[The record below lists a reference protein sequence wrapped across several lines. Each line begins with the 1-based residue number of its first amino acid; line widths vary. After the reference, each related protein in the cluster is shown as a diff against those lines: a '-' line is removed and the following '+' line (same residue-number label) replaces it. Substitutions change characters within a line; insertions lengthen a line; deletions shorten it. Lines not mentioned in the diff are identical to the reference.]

1 MTERSATTD
10 RISVRLAHSLDDMNR
25 VLAVA
30 DEVWGPP
37 AGAMV
42 SPDFLMAL
50 AHTGGYVALAELSA
64 DDSTTAGTSL
74 AHSTIGPSFGIGAS
88 FGFLARHNGDLGLHS
103 HITGV
108 IARYQHLGIGYLI
121 KQHQRSWAID
131 HDLGVI
137 TWTFDPLVRRNGWF
151 NLHRLGATAEEYHV
165 NFYGPL
171 GDAING
177 TDETDR
183 LMARWDLRSPQTLA
197 AQVETLPPV
206 QPGPSDHLV
215 ATPSDIVAIRQSNPA
230 GARQWRVQLRQA
242 LSETMATHRVV
253 GMTAD
258 GSYVLSPRPPHE
270 SMI

>member
-10 RISVRLAHSLDDMNR
+10 RISVRLAHSLDDMGR
-25 VLAVA
+25 ILAVA
-30 DEVWGPP
+30 DEVWGSP

-64 DDSTTAGTSL
+64 ETPPTGTLSP
-74 AHSTIGPSFGIGAS
+74 TPSAIGAS

-121 KQHQRSWAID
+121 KQHQRSWALD
-131 HDLGVI
+131 HDLEVI

-177 TDETDR
+177 ADETDR
-183 LMARWDLRSPQTLA
+183 LMARWDLLSPQTLA

-206 QPGPSDHLV
+206 QPGPRDHLV
-215 ATPSDIVAIRQSNPA
+215 ATPSDIVAIRQDDPA
-230 GARQWRVQLRQA
+230 RARQWRVQLRQA
-242 LSETMATHRVV
+242 LSETLTTHRIA
-253 GMTAD
+253 GISAD
-258 GSYVLSPRPPHE
+258 GSYVLSPRQPHE
-270 SMI
+270 SMN